1 VTTVV
6 QLGRLLVAAVAL
18 GICAGGCTSIT
29 PTAAPPAPSAA
40 VASPSAAP
48 TSSAPTA
55 RPSIAGPGWVQD
67 AAARWD
73 PGSPQWNAL
82 ANPDVPYRLG
92 GSAFEN
98 PNGITF
104 TPNLARKWWDA
115 WFANPVDR
123 SSVPTG
129 LQPGGLVLSAGEL
142 KRVAELQSGSLP
154 PAPADYNPLGLP
166 ILP

>member
-1 VTTVV
+1 M
-6 QLGRLLVAAVAL
+6 
-18 GICAGGCTSIT
+18 

-40 VASPSAAP
+40 LASPSAAP

-115 WFANPVDR
+115 WFADPVDR
-123 SSVPTG
+123 TLVPTG
-129 LQPGGLVLSAGEL
+129 LQPGGLVLSADEL